1 MGTRITI
8 CTLALTRFSCPL
20 SLSVPPHRIFKL
32 TDPDVQVS
40 EQLLHASV
48 ISMIEFNEDI
58 FAAGNCFDWDRHP
71 VQKGLFCPFAHR
83 LSPPSPGMAL
93 VKNLADEYHYLDNGS
108 EWFYIARKNA
118 ERIIEKNEQHVKSE
132 CRSIVGTDEG

>member
-1 MGTRITI
+1 MT
-8 CTLALTRFSCPL
+8 A
-20 SLSVPPHRIFKL
+20 
-32 TDPDVQVS
+32 PDVQVS

-48 ISMIEFNEDI
+48 ISMIEFDEDI

-83 LSPPSPGMAL
+83 LSPPSQGIAL

-108 EWFYIARKNA
+108 EWFYIARRNA
-118 ERIIEKNEQHVKSE
+118 ERIIERNEQHVKGE
-132 CRSIVGTDEG
+132 LWRWREPVRCN